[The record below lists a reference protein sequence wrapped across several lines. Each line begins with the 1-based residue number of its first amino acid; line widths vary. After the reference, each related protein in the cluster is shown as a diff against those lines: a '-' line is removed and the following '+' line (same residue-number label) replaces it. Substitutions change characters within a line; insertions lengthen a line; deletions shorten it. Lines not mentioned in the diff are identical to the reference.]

1 MAPLKDILPTLSA
14 TLLMLTSRILVDWA
28 EISAYVENFVAGQDT
43 FLYEDRH
50 DRLLFDDD
58 NFTRSRQYFWV
69 IDSIGEFVPII
80 DKTIDHYENVLKWV
94 CQATLN
100 SDLRTED
107 KIGREYNEAL
117 IEHDATLKKLKAL
130 RERFEGQRNRATA
143 LRDGVS
149 PEPYPRLRLSH

>member
-1 MAPLKDILPTLSA
+1 MAPLKEILPTLSA

-43 FLYEDRH
+43 FLYEDHH

-80 DKTIDHYENVLKWV
+80 NKTIDHYENVLEWV
-94 CQATLN
+94 RPATQN
-100 SDLRTED
+100 SDRRTE
-107 KIGREYNEAL
+107 
-117 IEHDATLKKLKAL
+117 IELFATLKKLKAL

-149 PEPYPRLRLSH
+149 PEPYPSLRLSH

>member
-58 NFTRSRQYFWV
+58 NLLAPVSTFGLLIV
-69 IDSIGEFVPII
+69 L
-80 DKTIDHYENVLKWV
+80 ENSSQL
-94 CQATLN
+94 
-100 SDLRTED
+100 
-107 KIGREYNEAL
+107 
-117 IEHDATLKKLKAL
+117 
-130 RERFEGQRNRATA
+130 
-143 LRDGVS
+143 
-149 PEPYPRLRLSH
+149 